1 MQQTEQTRHSNDGMY
16 DRTEIPH
23 FHKIRGFFFCLS
35 VSLVYAAVAAAAAA
49 LVVGAYHRKWSC
61 IVRRRGVDF

>member
-23 FHKIRGFFFCLS
+23 FHKIRRFFLCLS
-35 VSLVYAAVAAAAAA
+35 LWCTLLPRLLLLLLLLLELTIVNGVA
-49 LVVGAYHRKWSC
+49 L
-61 IVRRRGVDF
+61 